1 MLVLTRQLDESIMIG
16 DDIVITLVDI
26 QGDRIRL
33 GIAAPNDV
41 PVHRL
46 EVYELMQR
54 ENFEAAF
61 QEAHSTPPPTPPAAA
76 VPFHPRSL
84 KPKQR

>member
-1 MLVLTRQLDESIMIG
+1 MIG

-33 GIAAPNDV
+33 GIAAPADV

-61 QEAHSTPPPTPPAAA
+61 QEAQAPPPPAPPAAA
-76 VPFHPRSL
+76 VPFNPKSL
-84 KPKQR
+84 KPT